1 MYFGMNEETEKFYKE
16 FCKKTQSKNGMW
28 EQRFYTDGRL
38 APCWG
43 YQIDETASVIFGVY
57 DHFRKVKDKNFLKDT
72 LRMCENATIFLE
84 KYIEDILENKNKFQK
99 SYDLW
104 EEYEGV
110 SLYSISAVFGA
121 FTSMLKIYEEV
132 KDSFENNR
140 LKIEAINKNVKKI
153 EKLLIDIKE
162 YCLKTFYDD
171 NKKAYI
177 RNVDDRKIDISL
189 IGTVTPF
196 NMFTPKEKNIQN
208 TIERINMTLRTYTG
222 GYIRYEQDN
231 YMGGYNPWP
240 IATLWM
246 ACYYLETGEY
256 KKAIENFNFVTNS
269 SADTGLLG
277 EQVNNEA
284 MKPAWVVGLTWS
296 HAMYIIVLE
305 RLIKKKLI

>member
-72 LRMCENATIFLE
+72 LRMCENATTFLE

-222 GYIRYEQDN
+222 GYLRFENDHYTGDR
-231 YMGGYNPWP
+231 PWV

-246 ACYYLETGEY
+246 ALYY
-256 KKAIENFNFVTNS
+256 IEIGNIKEARECFDYVVKTQNPHGFL
-269 SADTGLLG
+269 A
-277 EQVNNEA
+277 EQVDNQKME
-284 MKPAWVVGLTWS
+284 PAWIIGLGWS
-296 HAMYIIVLE
+296 HAMFILVLN
-305 RLIKKKLI
+305 KLKQLEK